1 MREEVEGLKRFSDEE
16 KNKEVALYRDKANIY
31 WEKANDKEQQ
41 IMNLREQYNELKSN
55 YNEVNAELRR
65 MKDNQN
71 QNVAK

>member
-1 MREEVEGLKRFSDEE
+1 MREELESLKRFSEEE

-41 IMNLREQYNELKSN
+41 IMNLREQLNELKAT

-65 MKDNQN
+65 IKDSQS
-71 QNVAK
+71 QHAAK